1 MLANETNLSSLL
13 REFYKKIL
21 GGGRAR
27 IPTKTLT
34 LLDFTINAYFYL
46 VGEGKKK
53 HGHDSYPLLL
63 RATFE
68 LFP

>member
-1 MLANETNLSSLL
+1 MLAKETNLSSLL
-13 REFYKKIL
+13 REFYKKTL

-34 LLDFTINAYFYL
+34 LLDLTINAYFYL

-53 HGHDSYPLLL
+53 HGHDSYPLGVC
-63 RATFE
+63 E
-68 LFP
+68 S